1 MIEISFL
8 IFKSI
13 RSRNRIEKKYNNL
26 YHSLDLNIAGKF
38 GPLSFSKN
46 RIATF
51 KAIIANSVNYPP
63 ALEEENA
70 FSNG

>member
-1 MIEISFL
+1 M
-8 IFKSI
+8 
-13 RSRNRIEKKYNNL
+13 RSDGKYNNL
-26 YHSLDLNIAGKF
+26 YHSLALNIAGKF

-51 KAIIANSVNYPP
+51 EAIIANSVNYPP